1 MQVEAEVDQGPFD
14 RERNDQG
21 IVQPVAGEAALGAS
35 DCQIIDVVAAQH
47 ISRGGSA
54 FIFYFFGAGDV
65 VVVGRFCQLGRAGE
79 QLEVVI
85 HKKSPDQVSYTIT
98 GLKYQGVTK
107 PSDGPHIQISPPFGE
122 SQRPPRMISTKR

>member
-21 IVQPVAGEAALGAS
+21 IVQPVAGEAPLGAS
-35 DCQIIDVVAAQH
+35 DCQIIDVMAAKH

-65 VVVGRFCQLGRAGE
+65 VVVGRFCQLGSAGE

-85 HKKSPDQVSYTIT
+85 HKKKPQSGIIPSQGLNIRELRGLPT
-98 GLKYQGVTK
+98 GLTSRLVPLFGKVNALFFYQ
-107 PSDGPHIQISPPFGE
+107 DA
-122 SQRPPRMISTKR
+122 R